1 MERSR
6 KQQMKR
12 YGLYVLSSTVLL
24 ALIVWAVSAGADRLV
39 MARWQT
45 GDSSIVV
52 IEKVLGTRK
61 DPDASAVGA
70 WESEFA
76 GLAVMYR
83 NGARKGERREIEIM
97 RLVDSRLDLI
107 PGRSYLLLE
116 DRFDDGTVQY
126 SISDRYRIPDVAGFI
141 VFACGALVVLAG
153 RSGLKALAG
162 LFLSLIFLIG
172 WLVPRI
178 ASGGSPVPSAIISI
192 GAVSAI
198 TCYFVIS
205 KKELRL
211 IPVIGAVGGAAGAS
225 LTGWAM
231 VFLWQLTGLESDSA
245 ALLAS
250 TSPGLPLKGLL
261 LAAVMIGSI
270 GAVLDVAVSVTSAMG
285 ELYAYDPAIS
295 PKRLWQAGIG
305 VGKDVLGSMINT
317 LILAYLGSSLPFV
330 VLIATEG
337 ADFLGL
343 LNDPHIAQEI
353 LRSVSGTV
361 GLLLAIPATAAAGV
375 WLISAR
381 RRKKRF
387 AS

>member
-1 MERSR
+1 
-6 KQQMKR
+6 MKK
-12 YGLYVLSSTVLL
+12 YGLYMFFSGIIL
-24 ALIVWAVSAGADRLV
+24 AAVVWAVSAGVDSFVLS
-39 MARWQT
+39 RWSG
-45 GDSSIVV
+45 GDSSVV
-52 IEKVLGTRK
+52 VVEEVLGTRK
-61 DPDASAVGA
+61 DPESSMDGD
-70 WESEFA
+70 WESEYVA
-76 GLAVMYR
+76 LAVR
-83 NGARKGERREIEIM
+83 HRSGKQAGTREEVEIV
-97 RLVDSRLDLI
+97 RLVDSKLVLDA
-107 PGRSYLLLE
+107 GRSYLMLA

-126 SISDRYRIPDVAGFI
+126 SISDRYRIPAVAGFI
-141 VFACGALVVLAG
+141 VFACGVLVILAG
-153 RSGLKALAG
+153 RSGFNALAG
-162 LFLSLIFLIG
+162 LFLSLLFLIG

-178 ASGGSPVPSAIISI
+178 ASGGNPVLSAIIAI
-192 GAVSAI
+192 TAVSAV

-205 KKELRL
+205 KKELRV
-211 IPVIGAVGGAAGAS
+211 IPVIGALGGAAGAS
-225 LTGWAM
+225 LTGWVM
-231 VFLWQLTGLESDSA
+231 VSLWQLTGLESDSA

-250 TSPGLPLKGLL
+250 ASPFLSLRGLL

-285 ELYAYDPAIS
+285 ELYAYDPSIS
-295 PKRLWQAGIG
+295 AGRLWQAGIG

-337 ADFLGL
+337 ADFVGL

-381 RRKKRF
+381 RRGRG
-387 AS
+387 AHTNGN

>member
-1 MERSR
+1 
-6 KQQMKR
+6 MKR
-12 YGLYVLSSTVLL
+12 YGQYVFLSSVLL
-24 ALIVWAVSAGADRLV
+24 AAIVWAVSAGADRFVLS
-39 MARWQT
+39 RWSS
-45 GDSSIVV
+45 GDSSVV
-52 IEKVLGTRK
+52 VVEEVLGIRI
-61 DPDASAVGA
+61 DPEASFEGA
-70 WESEFA
+70 WESEFVR
-76 GLAVMYR
+76 LAIR
-83 NGARKGERREIEIM
+83 HRSGKQEGIREEVEVM

-107 PGRSYLLLE
+107 PGRSYLLLA

-126 SISDRYRIPDVAGFI
+126 SISDRYRIPGVVGFI
-141 VFACGALVVLAG
+141 VFACGVLVILAG
-153 RSGLKALAG
+153 RSGFNALAG
-162 LFLSLIFLIG
+162 LFLSLLFLIG

-178 ASGGSPVPSAIISI
+178 ASGGSPVPSAIIAI
-192 GAVSAI
+192 GVVSAV

-211 IPVIGAVGGAAGAS
+211 IPVIGALGGAVGAS
-225 LTGWAM
+225 LTGWFM
-231 VFLWQLTGLESDSA
+231 VVLWQLTGLESDSA
-245 ALLAS
+245 VLLAS
-250 TSPGLPLKGLL
+250 ASPDLSLKGLL

-285 ELYAYDPAIS
+285 ELYAYDPSIS
-295 PKRLWQAGIG
+295 SKRLWQAGIG

-337 ADFLGL
+337 ADFIGL

-361 GLLLAIPATAAAGV
+361 GLLLAIPVTAAAGV

-381 RRKKRF
+381 RRRNHPER
-387 AS
+387 S